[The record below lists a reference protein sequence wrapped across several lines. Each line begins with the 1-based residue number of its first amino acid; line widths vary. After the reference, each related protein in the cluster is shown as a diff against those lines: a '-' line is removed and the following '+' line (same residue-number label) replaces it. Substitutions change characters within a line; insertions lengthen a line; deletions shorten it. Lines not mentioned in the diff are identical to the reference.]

1 MRLIHIETRAFAF
14 QGFTPGDSLCYAA
27 LMVNFALERKVSG
40 RVAGVDE
47 AGRGPLAG
55 PVVAAAVVFST
66 GVPRSLA
73 RLIDDSKRLTAEQR
87 GVAYL
92 ALRASIGVEI
102 AVGAASVAEVERLN
116 ILRASLLAMRR
127 AVCRLPAPPD
137 LALIDGNQLPPLDCP
152 MRCVIGGDALSLS
165 IAAASIVAKVVR
177 DRLMARLAVRFPG
190 YGWERNAG
198 YATIAHRQALH
209 RLGPTRHHRAEFG
222 TVRQLALDLSGDFS
236 DG

>member
-1 MRLIHIETRAFAF
+1 LARGIFAA
-14 QGFTPGDSLCYAA
+14 GDSLCYAVA
-27 LMVNFALERKVSG
+27 MVSFALERKASG

-55 PVVAAAVVFST
+55 PVVAAAVVFPT

-92 ALRASIGVEI
+92 ALRAATSIEI
-102 AVGAASVAEVERLN
+102 GVGAASVTEVTRLN

-127 AVCRLPAPPD
+127 AVGRLPAPPD

-165 IAAASIVAKVVR
+165 IAAASIVAKVIR
-177 DRLMARLAVRFPG
+177 DRLMARLAVRCPG
-190 YGWERNAG
+190 YGWEQNAG
-198 YATIAHRQALH
+198 YATIAHRQALV
-209 RLGPTRHHRAEFG
+209 RLGPTRHHRADFG
-222 TVRQLALDLSGDFS
+222 TVRQLALELTVAAI
-236 DG
+236 